1 MNELLEILEEIYKET
16 KFLDELFDKEADI
29 TSNEII
35 KKNKMI
41 NKKDKELKDDINF
54 YN

>member
-1 MNELLEILEEIYKET
+1 MIILEEIYKET

-35 KKNKMI
+35 KKNI
-41 NKKDKELKDDINF
+41 LELLVEIG
-54 YN
+54 